1 MDGGTTMYD
10 AVTTVRDTWDFHYKT
25 SEVNDAAVSQAAHHS
40 SRYKWWEA
48 ESKKAEQSLKDKG
61 FEYREEQF
69 SRGADMVIVG
79 DPQLVK
85 RVTDCKRKME
95 EHQQNW
101 GLFEVWA
108 RALGGKA
115 EKEPDSELVLKV
127 EDVVFFGL

>member
-1 MDGGTTMYD
+1 MDES
-10 AVTTVRDTWDFHYKT
+10 ATTVRATWDFRYKT
-25 SEVNDAAVSQAAHHS
+25 SEVLAAARQQVTHHS
-40 SRYKWWEA
+40 SRYQWWEK
-48 ESKKAEQSLKDKG
+48 ESKAAEKSLKEKG

-85 RVTDCKRKME
+85 RITDCKRMME
-95 EHQQNW
+95 DHQKKRE
-101 GLFEVWA
+101 LFAVWV

-127 EDVVFFGL
+127 DDVVFFGL

>member
-1 MDGGTTMYD
+1 MDEL
-10 AVTTVRDTWDFHYKT
+10 VTTVRATWDFRYLT
-25 SEVNDAAVSQAAHHS
+25 SEVRDAALEQVEHHS

-48 ESKKAEQSLKDKG
+48 ESKKAEKSLKDKG

-95 EHQQNW
+95 EHREAW
-101 GLFEVWA
+101 SLFEVWA
-108 RALGGKA
+108 RALSGKA
-115 EKEPDSELVLKV
+115 DKEPNSDLVLKV
-127 EDVVFFGL
+127 DDVVFFGL